1 MNGWNWNPKRSA
13 GIWCHGLP
21 ALRPLVAVSPYV
33 TVVLLA
39 VMLWFLGDTMTLA
52 KGVLFDL
59 PNSQVAD
66 GEAAKMVALVMP
78 FERDTLVFFDDA
90 RYILG
95 DDVSA
100 EALSEHFRERTSEVG
115 NRSLLVL
122 ADRNVAGGEL
132 MRFAS
137 LARQGGVER
146 VLFAEKRG
154 TEWE

>member
-13 GIWCHGLP
+13 GIWSHGLP
-21 ALRPLVAVSPYV
+21 ALRPLVAASPYL
-33 TVVLLA
+33 TVLLLV
-39 VMLWFLGDTMTLA
+39 VMLWLIGDTMTLA

-59 PNSQVAD
+59 PDSQVAD
-66 GEAAKMVALVMP
+66 GERAKMVALVMP

-90 RYILG
+90 RYMLG

-100 EALSEHFRERTSEVG
+100 EALSEHLRERSSEVG

-132 MRFAS
+132 MRFVS
-137 LARQGGVER
+137 LARQGGVEH
-146 VLFAEKRG
+146 VLFAEKRSA
-154 TEWE
+154 ERE